1 MALVPYRPGDPARY
15 GDDSAPTTV
24 NPPSSDGDAIAGRT
38 NAGANSYVSLDDA
51 DAYFADRLDTDAW
64 DDPDNADKKAAALV
78 TATRILEATT
88 VQFFGDAADDEQVL
102 SWPRQPVTDARA
114 EDNEAGER
122 EISAAEAESYNLL
135 PAHLK
140 YDQDADADWL
150 IPERVKQAQYEQAL
164 HLLANEGLTL
174 ADAQPAQI
182 ALGELAITNPGRIDL
197 VSGLAS
203 SLLEVYTPVRFQAR
217 SFFWGNDGRPLA
229 ATSITDSIRTTSVG
243 DASTRR

>member
-1 MALVPYRPGDPARY
+1 MALVPYTYATR
-15 GDDSAPTTV
+15 TT
-24 NPPSSDGDAIAGRT
+24 
-38 NAGANSYVSLDDA
+38 ANSYGALGTRASDSDPSFTPGSA
-51 DAYFADRLDTDAW
+51 NAYFEDRLDTDAW
-64 DDPDNADKKAAALV
+64 NDATDAEKSAALV

-88 VQFFGDAADDEQVL
+88 VQFFGDAADTEQTL

-114 EDNEAGER
+114 EDNEAGDR

-140 YDQDADADWL
+140 YVQDDDDNWL

-182 ALGELAITNPGRIDL
+182 ALGELAITKPGRIDL